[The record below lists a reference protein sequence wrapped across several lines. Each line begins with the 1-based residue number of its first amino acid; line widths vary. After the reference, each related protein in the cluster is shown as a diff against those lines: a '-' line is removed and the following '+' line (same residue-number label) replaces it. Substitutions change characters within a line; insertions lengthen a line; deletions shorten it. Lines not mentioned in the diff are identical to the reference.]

1 MMSEKSNIYDF
12 EVFKALV
19 EIEIKRSKRYQEP
32 RTFSIAFLYAPHLAD
47 KFKDKGSD
55 EIAFIIKDD
64 IRSVDVIAP
73 VEEDFVFLFFPDTGK
88 KESHKAINRIKS
100 RFGDTEIIEGIATF
114 PEDGKTPYE
123 LFTKLVQIMNEKL
136 IPVIELDLE

>member
-1 MMSEKSNIYDF
+1 MSEKSNIYDF

-19 EIEIKRSKRYQEP
+19 EIEIKRNKRYQEP
-32 RTFSIAFLYAPHLAD
+32 KTFSIAFLYAPRLAE
-47 KFKDKGSD
+47 KFKDKKCE

-64 IRSVDVIAP
+64 IRAVDVIAP
-73 VEEDFVFLFFPDTGK
+73 VEEDFVFLFFPDTSK
-88 KESHKAINRIKS
+88 KESQKAIDRIKA
-100 RFGDTEIIEGIATF
+100 RFKDTEIIDGISTF
-114 PEDGKTPYE
+114 PEDGETPYE